1 VESENYVD
9 DDDLGYK
16 DISEVI
22 GTSINKIN
30 DSDK

>member
-1 VESENYVD
+1 MESENIV

-22 GTSINKIN
+22 GTSIKKIN

>member
-1 VESENYVD
+1 VESENIV

-16 DISEVI
+16 DISEVS
-22 GTSINKIN
+22 GTSIKKIN